1 MCRSRVP
8 AGDRI
13 KSCRLLPTANPDGT
27 QPPLTPNLLQKI
39 QHFAARAISYSEAE
53 KALRQRHVDRSVR
66 FVPYKPQ
73 DIIHDTET
81 IPDQNPETEITLPAL
96 CIRFSQLL
104 RDFSGTDQFA
114 AELLQL
120 HYLGFD
126 TNIGDVKLVAKGVM
140 RRAERLPS
148 ILSQTRDNDVAFN
161 DGGSFALVLRT
172 GLGTSCVDRLV
183 AQLQT
188 IGRVTDFADVLKKRG
203 LECNE
208 ISLSRIVFTY
218 AENLSV
224 EILFNAKDSS
234 KITLK
239 LSNDNPHRRILVQ
252 LQEILNNPNAGFR
265 DFVTALAFS
274 LPLLRAFE
282 AIEAHHLLSTNI
294 STRPSIHIRNVDS
307 FRLSYPYPRCAFDI
321 KIRRARDDQ
330 EWQITEYMPLS
341 DPRGERADTAPA
353 FATALKTLF
362 RQVGKGWTGM
372 HSSIMATNDGA
383 EVTLL
388 ALDAVVRS
396 FMPGTTSPPSPGASS
411 AAAMAARKDREVI
424 TLD

>member
-1 MCRSRVP
+1 VP

-13 KSCRLLPTANPDGT
+13 KSCRLLPTAKPDGT
-27 QPPLTPNLLQKI
+27 QPPLTTNLLQKI
-39 QHFAARAISYSEAE
+39 QHFAVRTISYSEAE
-53 KALRQRHVDRSVR
+53 NALRQRNVDRSVR

-73 DIIHDTET
+73 DVIHDTEIT
-81 IPDQNPETEITLPAL
+81 ADQNPETEMTLPAL
-96 CIRFSQLL
+96 CIRFSHIL

-126 TNIGDVKLVAKGVM
+126 ASTGDVKLIAKGVM
-140 RRAERLPS
+140 RRAKRLPS
-148 ILSQTRDNDVAFN
+148 ILSQTRDEDVAFD
-161 DGGSFALVLRT
+161 DGGSFSLVLRT
-172 GLGTSCVDRLV
+172 PLGTSCVDRLV

-188 IGRVTDFADVLKKRG
+188 IGRVTNIADVLKKRG
-203 LECNE
+203 LQCNE

-218 AENLSV
+218 AENLTA

-239 LSNDNPHRRILVQ
+239 LAQDNPHRRILVQ

-265 DFVTALAFS
+265 DFVTALGFS

-282 AIEAHHLLSTNI
+282 AVEAHHLLSTDI
-294 STRPSIHIRNVDS
+294 STRPSIHTRNVDS
-307 FRLSYPYPRCAFDI
+307 FRLTYPSPRCAFDI

-330 EWQITEYMPLS
+330 EWQLTEYLPLS
-341 DPRGERADTAPA
+341 DPKNERVNTAPA
-353 FATALKTLF
+353 FATALKAFF

-372 HSSIMATNDGA
+372 HSSIMATNDGLEIA
-383 EVTLL
+383 VL

-396 FMPGTTSPPSPGASS
+396 FVPGTGGPSSPGTGATT
-411 AAAMAARKDREVI
+411 AAAKKDMEVI